1 MPICSTLEL
10 NDNFTF
16 KSLRICYNKDL
27 LQKKNI
33 PVLKESGLAS
43 TGKPSAAER
52 IQQGIPSTIDN
63 IYDNKKI
70 INNLIFV
77 VSPSENG
84 RSFSS
89 TKNAWC
95 KPFNRINRP
104 DRFTPGSGEPSV
116 LTEQFPTVNIN

>member
-1 MPICSTLEL
+1 LTHSEIDR
-10 NDNFTF
+10 DNTF
-16 KSLRICYNKDL
+16 KQLIKIVIGIDSDDKSCSVLFYNEKNKECFWFDIDKNGYVTEKEIPAL
-27 LQKKNI
+27 KK
-33 PVLKESGLAS
+33 SGLAS

-84 RSFSS
+84 RSFSLS
-89 TKNAWC
+89 
-95 KPFNRINRP
+95 
-104 DRFTPGSGEPSV
+104 
-116 LTEQFPTVNIN
+116 